1 MVTDVLL
8 RLKPELALT
17 LYSEDYAGGTYV
29 GYGFTLRA
37 LSDKSCI
44 IFNSWVRKSA
54 LTSKTA
60 DGFFT
65 EYMAKP
71 ENSFVKAY
79 KAGDPNISAVLFAGS
94 DDNQTAAD
102 IKRFITDIVKYYSA
116 NYYSNACAKC
126 NSSIGLTFAKAAD
139 GNIKQ
144 LCKMCV
150 QSEEDEAE
158 KAMSAGQPTPVQPAV
173 NNQPAFNPA
182 QPVSMQSAPQQNAGM
197 YGMPAGGAPA
207 QPTPIQS
214 VPQQNTGMY
223 GMPTGGATAQPVMNN
238 SQPINAVS
246 PAVAPIPVPDT
257 GNDTM
262 AAIDP
267 ATAPESTGYS
277 TAQSLAELKPPTNG
291 NLPPIN
297 GGFSQPTPMPMNNGG
312 FSQQTINGG
321 FVQQPMNTFGNDG
334 RFVAGRPTAI
344 VQESKP
350 LMGIL
355 GAILFSLIGCA
366 VWILIGKLG
375 YISYLGGVAMAFSTI
390 FGYHLFGKKFDVL
403 GLITSIV
410 IVLIMVLLS
419 NMFICA
425 WQIVSEPGIDEAL
438 SLLGYEGFF
447 SVFFGLFDLMK
458 QVDLL
463 TGLEGM
469 DSMTGSFI
477 SDLVIGYVVSG
488 IATVAIG
495 VSMLKKER

>member
-54 LTSKTA
+54 LTTKTA
-60 DGFFT
+60 DDFFT

-94 DDNQTAAD
+94 DDGQTAAD

-126 NSSIGLTFAKAAD
+126 NSSIGLTFAKASD
-139 GNIKQ
+139 GSIKQ

-173 NNQPAFNPA
+173 NSQPAFNPA
-182 QPVSMQSAPQQNAGM
+182 QPAFNPAQPIPMQSA
-197 YGMPAGGAPA
+197 
-207 QPTPIQS
+207 
-214 VPQQNTGMY
+214 PQQNTGMY
-223 GMPTGGATAQPVMNN
+223 GMPNGAPAQPVMNN
-238 SQPINAVS
+238 SQPINAVQ
-246 PAVAPIPVPDT
+246 PTVAPLPVPST
-257 GNDTM
+257 SNDTM

-277 TAQSLAELKPPTNG
+277 TAQSLAELKPPTNS

-297 GGFSQPTPMPMNNGG
+297 GGFSQPAPMPMNNGG
-312 FSQQTINGG
+312 YSQQPMNGG
-321 FVQQPMNTFGNDG
+321 FVQQPMNSFGNDG

-390 FGYHLFGKKFDVL
+390 FGYHLFGKRFDVL

-419 NMFICA
+419 NMVIYT
-425 WQIVSEPGIDEAL
+425 WQLVSEPEIAEAL

-447 SVFFGLFDLMK
+447 GVLFGLFDLMK
-458 QVDLL
+458 QFDLL
-463 TGLEGM
+463 TGLEGI
-469 DSMTGSFI
+469 DSMTGTFI
-477 SDLVIGYVVSG
+477 SDLVIGYIVSG
-488 IATVAIG
+488 IATIAIG
-495 VSMLKKER
+495 VSMLKKDR

>member
-65 EYMAKP
+65 EYMAKT

-79 KAGDPNISAVLFAGS
+79 KVGEPNISAVLFAGS
-94 DDNQTAAD
+94 DDDQTVAD

-126 NSSIGLTFAKAAD
+126 NSSIGLGFAKASD
-139 GNIKQ
+139 GSIKQ

-150 QSEEDEAE
+150 QSEEDAAE
-158 KAMSAGQPTPVQPAV
+158 NAVSAQQTTPVQPAI

-182 QPVSMQSAPQQNAGM
+182 QPAMNDQQTFNQAQPDTGV
-197 YGMPAGGAPA
+197 YGVPIGGAPVPPVTNNFQTENVMPA
-207 QPTPIQS
+207 IGGTPLPSSQS
-214 VPQQNTGMY
+214 
-223 GMPTGGATAQPVMNN
+223 
-238 SQPINAVS
+238 
-246 PAVAPIPVPDT
+246 
-257 GNDTM
+257 GNDAM

-297 GGFSQPTPMPMNNGG
+297 GGFSQPAYSPMNN
-312 FSQQTINGG
+312 NGG
-321 FVQQPMNTFGNDG
+321 FVQQPMNSFANDG

-344 VQESKP
+344 IQESKP

-403 GLITSIV
+403 GLVTSIV

-458 QVDLL
+458 QFDLL

-477 SDLVIGYVVSG
+477 SDLVIGYIVSG
-488 IATVAIG
+488 IATIAIG
-495 VSMLKKER
+495 VSTLKKDR